1 MSKRS
6 LIVVIVISEFL
17 ERHLQA
23 KRTSALAIH
32 ERCDES
38 NWFSKG

>member
-23 KRTSALAIH
+23 KRTRAPTIH
-32 ERCDES
+32 QL
-38 NWFSKG
+38 